1 MQKMLSEEER
11 IALIELELMKRYE
24 LTYTELQSIPLKT
37 ILIWESLREKI
48 EEKQKFELM
57 KNKQWQ
63 HQQ

>member
-1 MQKMLSEEER
+1 MLSEEER